1 MARFVGAVRWSGTY
15 DSGPGPDGAFRSGLG
30 ATATERSGRVSL
42 GSCRAAL
49 TQTIVTREDGWER
62 QPLADGPL
70 LSMFDGRLD
79 DRDGLAQRLGLSLGR
94 MPDGAVALAA
104 FRRWGADAPLH
115 MLGEFAWAVWDEER
129 QRLMLASDTSF
140 SRSLYYWRGREAA
153 AFATALPAM
162 FALPEVPR
170 EIDEEGLADFLVLN
184 PETGDRTPYQDVRR
198 VMPGET
204 VLLTRDSERRMA
216 NWDFNSMPGPPREP
230 LACAEAARD
239 LFETAVRARLRGPGP
254 VAICVSGG
262 LDSSAIAAVAA
273 RASAP
278 GPVQGFALVP
288 PVGVELGHRAH
299 ELPDGRP
306 QLAALASAYSNLRL
320 THIEPPNDLVDRD
333 PTALFH
339 ATALP
344 VSFAPGLGWQLAA
357 WRAAAK
363 AGARLVMTGD
373 MGEASL
379 TYHGNLGAMVG
390 QGDVPHA
397 LAQVLALGCRGGGYP
412 RLLDEALLGGRLAAA
427 IDTRRGANVAGGWEL
442 YSPIHPDLAA
452 RTRVRERLLEAGF
465 PRGVLHRR
473 AGGADVLRR
482 TLRWSALPMDCLA
495 ALRRLSGMEHT
506 DPFADRRIL
515 AFCLALPETAFI
527 REGMRRWLGRAAFR
541 GLLPPA
547 IVDEPRKAAQN
558 PEWFHRLTQRRDD
571 MMLLLERAETSPL
584 AARALDLP
592 RLRRLAERWPATA
605 AEAAALGPAIR
616 FTLVRGLHAGAFL
629 RWLDPSNAPG
639 EQDGAPTDSR
649 DPP

>member
-1 MARFVGAVRWSGTY
+1 MARFVGAVRWGGRC
-15 DSGPGPDGAFRSGLG
+15 DNRSGPYTDFRS
-30 ATATERSGRVSL
+30 SL
-42 GSCRAAL
+42 GTSAAERFGCLSWGSCQAAL

-79 DRDGLAQRLGLSLGR
+79 DRDGLAQRLGLSLDG

-115 MLGEFAWAVWDEER
+115 MLGEFAWAVWDEESG
-129 QRLMLASDTSF
+129 RLMLASDTSC
-140 SRSLYYWRGREAA
+140 SRTLYYWRGREAT
-153 AFATALPAM
+153 AFATALPAL

-184 PETGDRTPYQDVRR
+184 PETGDRTPYRDVRR

-204 VLLTRDSERRMA
+204 VLLTRNSERRMA
-216 NWDFNSMPGPPREP
+216 NWDFSSMPAVPQEP

-239 LFETAVRARLRGPGP
+239 LFEIAVRARLRGPEP
-254 VAICVSGG
+254 AAVCVSGG

-273 RASAP
+273 RVSAP
-278 GPVQGFALVP
+278 VPVQGFALVP
-288 PVGVELGHRAH
+288 PLGVELGHRAH

-320 THIEPPNDLVDRD
+320 THIEPPNDPVDRD

-357 WRAAAK
+357 WRAAAR

-373 MGEASL
+373 MGEATL

-390 QGDVPHA
+390 QGHVLHA
-397 LAQVLALGCRGGGYP
+397 LAQVLALGRRGASYGW
-412 RLLDEALLGGRLAAA
+412 LLDEALLGGRLGAAVA
-427 IDTRRGANVAGGWEL
+427 KRRGALVAGGWEL
-442 YSPIHPDLAA
+442 YSPIHPELAA

-465 PRGVLHRR
+465 PGGIQHKK
-473 AGGADVLRR
+473 AGGVEVLRR

-495 ALRRLSGMEHT
+495 ALRRLSGLEHT

-515 AFCLALPETAFI
+515 AFCLALPETVFV
-527 REGMRRWLGRAAFR
+527 RDGMRRWLGRAAFR

-547 IVDEPRKAAQN
+547 VVDEPRKAAQN

-571 MMLLLERAETSPL
+571 MMLLLERAESSPL
-584 AARALDLP
+584 AARALDLL

-629 RWLDPSNAPG
+629 RWLDTSNGPG
-639 EQDGAPTDSR
+639 E
-649 DPP
+649 

>member
-1 MARFVGAVRWSGTY
+1 MARFVGAIRWNETR
-15 DSGPGPDGAFRSGLG
+15 DSGSGSYAAFPSDLG
-30 ATATERSGRVSL
+30 IGATERFGCLSR

-49 TQTIVTREDGWER
+49 AQTIVTQEDSWER
-62 QPLADGPL
+62 QPLTDGPL

-79 DRDGLAQRLGLSLGR
+79 NRDDLAQRLGLSLGR

-115 MLGEFAWAVWDEER
+115 MLGEFAWATWDEESG
-129 QRLMLASDTSF
+129 RLLLASDTSC
-140 SRSLYYWRGREAA
+140 SRTLYYWRGREAA
-153 AFATALPAM
+153 VFATALPALL
-162 FALPEVPR
+162 AQPEVPR

-184 PETGDRTPYQDVRR
+184 PETGDRTPYRDIRR

-204 VLLTRDSERRMA
+204 ILLTRDSEQRMA
-216 NWDFNSMPGPPREP
+216 NWDFSSMPAPPREP

-239 LFETAVRARLRGPGP
+239 LFESAVRARLRGPGP
-254 VAICVSGG
+254 IAVCVSGG

-273 RASAP
+273 RVSAP
-278 GPVQGFALVP
+278 ALVQGFALVP
-288 PVGVELGHRAH
+288 PLGVELGHRAH

-306 QLAALASAYSNLRL
+306 QLAALASVYSNLRL
-320 THIEPPNDLVDRD
+320 THIEPPNDPVDRD

-363 AGARLVMTGD
+363 AGAKLVMTGE
-373 MGEASL
+373 MGESTL

-390 QGDVPHA
+390 QGHVPHA
-397 LAQVLALGCRGGGYP
+397 LAQVLALGRRSGGYR
-412 RLLDEALLGGRLAAA
+412 RLLDEALLGGRLGAAVA
-427 IDTRRGANVAGGWEL
+427 KRRGALVPGSWEL
-442 YSPIHPDLAA
+442 YSPIHPELAA

-465 PRGVLHRR
+465 PGGVQHNK

-495 ALRRLSGMEHT
+495 ALRRLSGLEHT

-515 AFCLALPETAFI
+515 AFCMALPETAFI
-527 REGMRRWLGRAAFR
+527 RDGMRRWLGRAAFR

-547 IVDEPRKAAQN
+547 IVDEPRKGAQN
-558 PEWFHRLTQRRDD
+558 AEWFHRLTQRRDD
-571 MMLLLERAETSPL
+571 MMLLLERVESSPL

-592 RLRRLAERWPATA
+592 RLRRLAERWPATT
-605 AEAAALGPAIR
+605 AEAVALGPAIR
-616 FTLVRGLHAGAFL
+616 YTLVRGLHAGAFL
-629 RWLDPSNAPG
+629 RWLDTSNGLG
-639 EQDGAPTDSR
+639 E
-649 DPP
+649 